1 MTFSRPRPAAEGTGG
16 GGEQHGGISA
26 HSGHVLHLP
35 SPLAFVRH
43 ALPSLIEST
52 IGPAVLFY
60 VVLVTA
66 GFRGAIIGALA
77 WSYLAAARRVVRRER
92 VSGMLLLG
100 LVLVSMRTVV
110 AFATGSAFVYFI
122 QPTAGT
128 MLVAALFLVT
138 AVAGKPLVERLAH
151 DFCPLDPELLRSEFL
166 RRFFLRISLLWAVVL
181 TTQSGFILL
190 LLLRTSLRA
199 FVVERTVVSTVLIGG
214 GVVLS
219 VIWFVRVM
227 REQGIAVRFTGAHL
241 LAPVP
246 AAEPAGVL
254 VADHLAG

>member
-1 MTFSRPRPAAEGTGG
+1 MTISRPRPTAEGTGA
-16 GGEQHGGISA
+16 GGEQHGGEPA
-26 HSGHVLHLP
+26 YGGHVLHLP
-35 SPLAFVRH
+35 SPRAFVRH

-77 WSYLAAARRVVRRER
+77 WSYLAAARRVVQRQR
-92 VSGMLLLG
+92 VPGMLLLG
-100 LVLVSMRTVV
+100 LVLVSMRTVI
-110 AFATGSAFVYFI
+110 AFATGSAFLYFI

-128 MLVAALFLVT
+128 LLVAALFLVT
-138 AVAGKPLVERLAH
+138 AIAGKPLVERLAH
-151 DFCPLDPELLRSEFL
+151 DFCPLDPELMKHEFL

-181 TTQSGFILL
+181 TTQAGFILL

-219 VIWFVRVM
+219 VIWFVRAM
-227 REQGIAVRFTGAHL
+227 REHGIAVRFTSALH

-246 AAEPAGVL
+246 VAEPIV
-254 VADHLAG
+254 LAGDDLAG